1 MFMYYLDSV
10 TPTVC
15 DLMGVPYPSGASAM
29 SISNVVSAKEKKLDG
44 GKVRKALLYAPDAI
58 GEWLFQAYKNEFSPV
73 IEAAPIQVEIQ
84 SMTPS
89 KTPVCYGSMFT
100 GMKPHE
106 HGITEPERRVLT
118 VDTLF
123 DTLERS
129 GLTVAIVATTG
140 SSIDILFKERRLDY
154 YSEPYDEEVNARVHE
169 ILKSN
174 DYDVIVVYNQEY
186 DDGIH
191 GTTPTSEKSMKGFR
205 SHLKAFV
212 ELSRAFNRRYR
223 SENRC
228 IAFLPDHGVHLDL
241 ETGRGSH
248 GTELP
253 DDMDVRHFWGV
264 YRGE

>member
-1 MFMYYLDSV
+1 MYSLDSV

-15 DLMGVPYPSGASAM
+15 ELMGVPYPNGASAAP
-29 SISNVVSAKEKKLDG
+29 IAEVLSAMETLG
-44 GKVRKALLYAPDAI
+44 VRKVRKALLYAPDAI
-58 GEWLFQAYKNEFSPV
+58 GEWHYQSYVNEFAPV
-73 IEAAPIQVEIQ
+73 VEAAPVAVRIR

-106 HGITEPERRVLT
+106 HGITQPERRVLT

-129 GLTVAIVATTG
+129 GLSVAIVATSG
-140 SSIDILFKERRLDY
+140 SSIDILFKERRIDY
-154 YSEPYDEEVNARVHE
+154 YSEPYDGEVNTRVHE
-169 ILKSN
+169 ILGSQC
-174 DYDVIVVYNQEY
+174 YDVIVAYNQEY

-191 GTTPTSEKSMKGFR
+191 SSTPTSVKSMKGFR
-205 SHLKAFV
+205 NHLKAFV
-212 ELSRAFNRRYR
+212 ELSEAFNARYR
-223 SENRC
+223 GLDRC
-228 IAFLPDHGVHLDL
+228 VAFLPDHGVHLDP
-241 ETGRGSH
+241 ESGRGTH
-248 GTELP
+248 GSDMP